1 MTVTSGSGTGRAVL
15 TDEELVAQLLDGSGA
30 AFVAIYRLHARSVAA
45 LARSVVGPDA
55 ADDVSQD
62 VFVWLLQS
70 ASRFDPGRG
79 TLRAFLLM
87 RCHSRAI
94 EFLRSESS
102 RLRRNH
108 RYAVVSSTASTHP
121 PVETEVCDVVLA
133 AEIKQNL
140 ALIPPRESAA
150 LTMAF
155 FSDLSYRATGDRL
168 GIPEGTAKSRIRAG
182 LGRLQPML
190 ESHRTSI

>member
-1 MTVTSGSGTGRAVL
+1 MTVTSGLGTGCAAL

-30 AFVAIYRLHARSVAA
+30 AFVAIYRRHVNSVGV

-55 ADDVSQD
+55 ADDVTQD

-70 ASRFDPGRG
+70 ASRFDPSRG

-94 EFLRSESS
+94 ESVRSDSS
-102 RLRRNH
+102 RRQRNH
-108 RYAVVSSTASTHP
+108 RYAAASFAASAHS
-121 PVETEVCDVVLA
+121 PVETQVCDAALA
-133 AEIKQNL
+133 ADIEQNL
-140 ALIPPRESAA
+140 ALLPDRESAA

-182 LGRLQPML
+182 LRRLQPML

>member
-1 MTVTSGSGTGRAVL
+1 MTVTSGLGTGCAAL

-30 AFVAIYRLHARSVAA
+30 AFVAIYRRHAKSVVA

-55 ADDVSQD
+55 AEDVAQD
-62 VFVWLLQS
+62 VFVWLLDS
-70 ASRFDPGRG
+70 VARFDPTRG

-94 EFLRSESS
+94 ESVRSESS
-102 RLRRNH
+102 RLRRNQ
-108 RYAVVSSTASTHP
+108 RYATAASTASTHR
-121 PVETEVCDVVLA
+121 PVETEVCDAALA
-133 AEIKQNL
+133 AEIEQNL
-140 ALIPPRESAA
+140 ALIPVRESAA